1 MSKAAGNLHAG
12 LTTLKKNNIPVDLCY
27 LFIFLSFFFPHSPTN
42 GVSLGREYLF
52 GPALKDKELAIP
64 FGATSGART
73 QL

>member
-1 MSKAAGNLHAG
+1 MQDSPL
-12 LTTLKKNNIPVDLCY
+12 LKKNNIPVDLCIFFF
-27 LFIFLSFFFPHSPTN
+27 FISLFPHSPTN